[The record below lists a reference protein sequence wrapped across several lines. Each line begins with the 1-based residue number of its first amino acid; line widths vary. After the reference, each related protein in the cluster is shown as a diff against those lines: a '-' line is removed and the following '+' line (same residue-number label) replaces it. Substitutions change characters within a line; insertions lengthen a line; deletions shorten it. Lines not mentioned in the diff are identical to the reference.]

1 MQNNIICKQNNADD
15 VIKKKI
21 KKIKKTIK
29 KFEK

>member
-1 MQNNIICKQNNADD
+1 MQNNIICKQNNTDD